1 MVKKG
6 KEDMKDHCL
15 DIGIIQAF
23 LDGELDHSQ
32 VAKVSNH
39 IAICDGCTV
48 MLADAE
54 NESAIVFPALEREL
68 NSLVPTQRLWYKIND
83 SISEERGNR
92 SFWQR
97 TWAFLSVALVNPSLA
112 SAASLLIV
120 FGIVAILWMGRG
132 PTTEEFAGN
141 LTPVQPV
148 ASVPASTV
156 VTPET
161 DEGPVQNTASDNVV
175 ETRPRVNNIERA
187 SYRMERPAAAKLPAA
202 KRTAPESSVD
212 PSYMPGEESY
222 VKTIASLSRTLQGT
236 KDGIMRPAQRIA
248 YEKDMAVV
256 NDAIDRMRQEVKRNP
271 KNESAK
277 QVLYSSYQNK
287 IDLLNSVSQKQE
299 LMASITR

>member
-1 MVKKG
+1 
-6 KEDMKDHCL
+6 MKDNCL

-23 LDGELDHSQ
+23 LDGELDHSE
-32 VAKVSNH
+32 VTRVSNH

-83 SISEERGNR
+83 SIAEERSSR
-92 SFWQR
+92 SVWQR
-97 TWAFLSVALVNPSLA
+97 AWAFMSVALVNPSLA

-120 FGIVAILWMGRG
+120 VGIVAILWMGRG
-132 PTTEEFAGN
+132 PAAEEYAGSVTTV
-141 LTPVQPV
+141 TPGL
-148 ASVPASTV
+148 SVPVRADFGNEVNEAPIVNNSADRV
-156 VTPET
+156 I
-161 DEGPVQNTASDNVV
+161 
-175 ETRPRVNNIERA
+175 ETRPRVNTVERA
-187 SYRMERPAAAKLPAA
+187 SYRIEKPAVVRVPALN
-202 KRTAPESSVD
+202 RNTPESAADST
-212 PSYMPGEESY
+212 YMPGEESY

-248 YEKDMAVV
+248 YERDMAVV
-256 NDAIDRMRQEVKRNP
+256 NDAIEKMKQEVKRNP

>member
-1 MVKKG
+1 
-6 KEDMKDHCL
+6 MKDNCL

-32 VAKVSNH
+32 VARVSNH
-39 IAICDGCTV
+39 IAVCDGCTV

-83 SISEERGNR
+83 SIAEERG
-92 SFWQR
+92 SHSLWQR

-112 SAASLLIV
+112 SAASLLVV

-132 PTTEEFAGN
+132 PAPEEFAGN
-141 LTPVQPV
+141 LTPDTSV
-148 ASVPASTV
+148 ASIPASTV
-156 VTPET
+156 LTPDTIEQPAAIDPT
-161 DEGPVQNTASDNVV
+161 DTIV
-175 ETRPRVNNIERA
+175 EARPRVNNIERA
-187 SYRMERPAAAKLPAA
+187 SYRAERPTEARVPAV
-202 KRTAPESSVD
+202 KRAAPESSAD
-212 PSYMPGEESY
+212 ASYMPGEESY

-248 YEKDMAVV
+248 YERDMAVV
-256 NDAIDRMRQEVKRNP
+256 NDAIDKMKQEVKRNP

-287 IDLLNSVSQKQE
+287 IDLMNSVSQKQE